1 MVVIM
6 SAKGLVELLEVVT
19 GERNWVLLSAVRR
32 CEIVT
37 AVRGLEVVASVF
49 ILARGLIE
57 RLEVVTGERTTVVV
71 TAVRFWEVL
80 TEERCLEVVVVG
92 GMEEV
97 TKVECLRAVVN
108 FLLMVLLGMMYFLL
122 QLVVETVVVVGVRN
136 WGVVTTV
143 RGW

>member
-37 AVRGLEVVASVF
+37 TVRGLEVVASVF

-57 RLEVVTGERTTVVV
+57 LLEVVTGERTTVVV

-80 TEERCLEVVVVG
+80 TEERCLEVVVVE

-97 TKVECLRAVVN
+97 TKVECLRAVVD

-122 QLVVETVVVVGVRN
+122 
-136 WGVVTTV
+136 
-143 RGW
+143 

>member
-57 RLEVVTGERTTVVV
+57 LLEVVTGER

-80 TEERCLEVVVVG
+80 TEERCLEVVVVE

-97 TKVECLRAVVN
+97 TKVECLRAVVD

>member
-1 MVVIM
+1 M

-37 AVRGLEVVASVF
+37 AVRGLDVVASVF

-57 RLEVVTGERTTVVV
+57 LLEVVIVER

-80 TEERCLEVVVVG
+80 TEERCLEVVVVE
-92 GMEEV
+92 GMKEV
-97 TKVECLRAVVN
+97 TKVECLRAVVD

-122 QLVVETVVVVGVRN
+122 
-136 WGVVTTV
+136 
-143 RGW
+143 

>member
-57 RLEVVTGERTTVVV
+57 LLEVVTGER

-80 TEERCLEVVVVG
+80 TEERCLEVVVVE

-97 TKVECLRAVVN
+97 IKVECLRAVVD

-122 QLVVETVVVVGVRN
+122 
-136 WGVVTTV
+136 
-143 RGW
+143 